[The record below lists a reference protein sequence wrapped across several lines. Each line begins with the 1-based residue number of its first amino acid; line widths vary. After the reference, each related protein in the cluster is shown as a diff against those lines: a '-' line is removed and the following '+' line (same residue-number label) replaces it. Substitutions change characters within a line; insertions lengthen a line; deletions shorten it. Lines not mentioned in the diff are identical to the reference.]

1 MAGRLNSLA
10 PTRLGTR
17 GQPEL
22 TREAILAA
30 AAEFANEGLA
40 GARMDAIAK
49 LARVNKALLYYY
61 FRDKDALYGAV
72 LDQFFEPFFRRV
84 TQVLDSSAP
93 AGERIL
99 GYARAHFDTI
109 ARTPHYARLF
119 QSEMTCA
126 GRAMSPHLSR
136 IVEEYT
142 RPLSQRL
149 IATMTEGIG
158 QGEFRRVDVIEF
170 ITSMV
175 ATVVFYFVT
184 APVRLRLRG
193 VDPFSL
199 EAIQARRAA
208 VLDRIAAMLFA
219 DREAGLRLAA
229 QFAANG
235 ESFESSPSSPA
246 RPHHH
251 AAARRRK

>member
-1 MAGRLNSLA
+1 MAARLNSLA

-22 TREAILAA
+22 TREALAAA

-251 AAARRRK
+251 AA